1 MRANNHFSFPSMT
14 PFFLPLLKRPWRWLL
29 LLLVGMPLVWAA
41 GGVSINNLVIT
52 TVKQLSFAQ
61 AKAEVA
67 VNQQFTQTATARL
80 SPGTVTYRSSDTA
93 VATVNAQ
100 TGQVSGVLAGE
111 ATITADQAASPPYPA
126 ASASYTIKVKGQP
139 VTFQPW
145 QLAPVMYG
153 MPAFQITA
161 PTSNVQGA
169 AIVYSLKD
177 TATTVASITPQ
188 GLITVKAVGK
198 TTIVAT
204 QKPLGIYDSGTVEAE
219 LEVTAVPGLN
229 NQEIPYTTTPIDLP
243 AQLGGQSVTY
253 TSGTPGVATIVG
265 TSGAPQVSL
274 KGQLGETV
282 LEARNAAGIAV
293 AKATWTVV
301 AGQPTLTVDPVPPLP
316 STTFETTLRANSNAP
331 GPIVFSIPDP
341 IENDE
346 TAEINPMTGQLWVKG
361 PGTVNVKVSKASIG
375 PWAAREI
382 TVPVTINDGLPGV
395 QITASPTSLL
405 KPGNG
410 FDIGYRVN
418 FVRGAVTGHVAASDP
433 AYASPGIPLASHT
446 PPSRV
451 GTDGSMSFRVTDQA
465 TTGTY
470 RFVLSTVSGPFAE
483 AISSGWTIPALVREF
498 EVDASGIPKRFNL
511 GAPLSVVY
519 GDKPVMPRS
528 YNDSGAEVTD
538 GNRCTYFRSSN
549 PAVLRGVGIAS
560 GSEGFDKDHWETV
573 GVGTTVITCYLVAG
587 GGPAVLDYDSVV
599 MTVTGVDPRLQSFP
613 PIEIGMDSS
622 PYTVYPPA
630 SLNASGG
637 WRYEIL
643 PLPGEPANVVTRNG
657 NTLTPAAPGKATIRA
672 TQTAAN
678 NFLEASIEA
687 TVTVKPAQDRSF
699 AAIHATYGDP
709 DFLIPRPAGYADSV
723 TFTYE
728 AVDPFQDVFEIV
740 DGGTMMRIKNA
751 NLITNASAGPDPVF
765 IRAIPSGNRPSITGQ
780 VIVAKAKPR
789 LLFYFRPG
797 LHFVKACGETWTWPI
812 ANQGTNNNVGGTLIT
827 NSDGQ
832 LFYPMGVEPNNENNW
847 GPNQYKPYYLRQMKH
862 AAYTPEM
869 AVWRSAWVE
878 QAPSRNFE
886 AATSQSIQ
894 YAIWG
899 DDTAT
904 YSEFTQDWRVACYW

>member
-1 MRANNHFSFPSMT
+1 MRANNLFSAPSMT

-29 LLLVGMPLVWAA
+29 LLLIGMPLVWAA

-80 SPGTVTYRSSDTA
+80 SPGAVTYRSSDTA

-219 LEVTAVPGLN
+219 FEVTAVPGLN

-265 TSGAPQVSL
+265 TSGSPQVSL
-274 KGQLGETV
+274 KGQLGTTE
-282 LEARNAAGIAV
+282 LEARNAGGIVV

-316 STTFETTLRANSNAP
+316 STTFETTLRASSNAP

-341 IENDE
+341 IQNDE
-346 TAEINPMTGQLWVKG
+346 IAEINPMTGQLWVKG
-361 PGTVNVKVSKASIG
+361 PGTVNVKVSKAAVG

-382 TVPVTINDGLPGV
+382 TVPVTINDGPPGV
-395 QITASPTSLL
+395 QITVSPTSLL

-418 FVRGAVTGHVAASDP
+418 FVRGAVAGHVAASDP
-433 AYASPGIPLASHT
+433 AFASPAIPLATHT

-519 GDKPVMPRS
+519 GDKPVMPKS
-528 YNDSGAEVTD
+528 YDDSGAEITD
-538 GNRCTYFRSSN
+538 GNRCTHFRSSN
-549 PAVLRGVGIAS
+549 TAVLRGVGIAT
-560 GSEGFDKDHWETV
+560 GSEGFDKDHWETA
-573 GVGTTVITCYLVAG
+573 GVGTTVITCYVVAG

-599 MTVTGVDPRLQSFP
+599 MTVTGANPRLQSFP
-613 PIEIGMDSS
+613 DIEIGMDSLPRTLS
-622 PYTVYPPA
+622 TPA
-630 SLNASGG
+630 SLNASGT
-637 WRYEIL
+637 WRYEI
-643 PLPGEPANVVTRNG
+643 VQ
-657 NTLTPAAPGKATIRA
+657 APGQPEVARIVNGQIVPVAPTPPGMPATIRA
-672 TQTAAN
+672 TQSAAD
-678 NFLEASIEA
+678 NFREAFVEA
-687 TVTVKPAQDRSF
+687 TVTVKSAQDRSF

-709 DFLIPRPAGYADSV
+709 DFLIPRPTGVVGNV
-723 TFTYE
+723 TFEYGN
-728 AVDPFQDVFEIV
+728 AQQDVFEIK
-740 DGGTMMRIKNA
+740 DGTTIHILNAGTATILAK
-751 NLITNASAGPDPVF
+751 TSTGETV
-765 IRAIPSGNRPSITGQ
+765 TGQ
-780 VIVAKAKPR
+780 VIVAKAKPT
-789 LLFYFRPG
+789 LLFYLPPRVFG
-797 LHFVKACGETWTWPI
+797 ISACDDEIWNWPI
-812 ANQGTNNNVGGTLIT
+812 KNAGADNSVGGTLIT
-827 NSDGQ
+827 NSDGVVY
-832 LFYPMGVEPNNENNW
+832 YPMGYVPGYALRT
-847 GPNQYKPYYLRQMKH
+847 GPNPGGDY
-862 AAYTPEM
+862 
-869 AVWRSAWVE
+869 WRRLMLSRVYVESQAPWLPAWVE
-878 QAPSRNFE
+878 LSETRNFE
-886 AATSQSIQ
+886 AAR
-894 YAIWG
+894 
-899 DDTAT
+899 
-904 YSEFTQDWRVACYW
+904 SETMYYGLWASERVRWSTDRQQWLVACDW